1 MKKEAHIT
9 ETVKEK
15 LSKFDKFAK
24 EFGEIKVS
32 REYWAKEQKRLDRN
46 MNYTVT
52 NGRQQK
58 G

>member
-32 REYWAKEQKRLDRN
+32 REY
-46 MNYTVT
+46 
-52 NGRQQK
+52 
-58 G
+58 